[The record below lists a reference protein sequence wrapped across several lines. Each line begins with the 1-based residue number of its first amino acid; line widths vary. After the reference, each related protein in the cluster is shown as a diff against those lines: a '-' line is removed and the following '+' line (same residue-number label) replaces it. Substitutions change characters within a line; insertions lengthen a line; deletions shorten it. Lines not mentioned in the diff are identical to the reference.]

1 MKRRDFI
8 TLLGGAAAWPL
19 VARAQQEAL
28 PLIGFLSIDSSDQD
42 AGYMRGFRQGLSETG
57 YFESRNV
64 AIEFRWAEGQFDR
77 LPALAAD
84 LVRSRVTVIVANS
97 IRVAF
102 AAKAATTTIPIVFT
116 TVADPVALGLVA
128 SLNRPGGNLT
138 GVIGLNVELMQKR
151 LELLHELVP
160 RSTTFAALV
169 NPTNPIAEPQS
180 TEAQAA
186 ARTLGLQL
194 HVLHASTESDFDT
207 VFATLV
213 QLRAGALLIGI
224 DAFLRSRIEQL
235 AALALR
241 HAIPAIW
248 GSRAFPASGGLIS
261 YGSTLPDIRT
271 VGIYTGRILKG
282 EKPADLPVQRS
293 TKFEM
298 VLNLKTAN
306 ARPDSAAIFSAA
318 RRRGDR
324 ITMQF
329 AAVRESGPGP
339 SRHAAFGRNC
349 PDSDPTRPAGTGSA
363 YRGTPAMCEAV
374 RQRARRVRVCALCF
388 VLCALCFVLCALCR
402 VSDAGQRQ
410 ACGIHRRPASESR
423 QGTNPRR

>member
-8 TLLGGAAAWPL
+8 ALLGSAVALPL
-19 VARAQQEAL
+19 VEARAQQ
-28 PLIGFLSIDSSDQD
+28 PKMPVIGFLGINSPDQD
-42 AGYMRGFRQGLSETG
+42 AGYMPEFRQGLGETG
-57 YFESRNV
+57 YFEGRNV

-84 LVRSRVTVIVANS
+84 LVRSRVTVIVANAN
-97 IRVAF
+97 RVAF

-116 TVADPVALGLVA
+116 TVGDPVALGLVA

-138 GVIGLNVELMQKR
+138 GVIGLGVETVQKR

-160 RSTTFAALV
+160 RSTIFAALV

-180 TEAQAA
+180 TAAQAA

-213 QLRAGALLIGI
+213 QQRAGALFIGI
-224 DAFLRSRIEQL
+224 DAFLRTRIEQL

-241 HAIPAIW
+241 HAIPAI
-248 GSRAFPASGGLIS
+248 SSNRAFPASGGLIS
-261 YGSTLPDIRT
+261 YGSTNPDIRMI
-271 VGIYTGRILKG
+271 GIYTGRILNG

-293 TKFEM
+293 TKFET

-306 ARPDSAAIFSAA
+306 ALGLTVPQSILL
-318 RRRGDR
+318 
-324 ITMQF
+324 
-329 AAVRESGPGP
+329 
-339 SRHAAFGRNC
+339 
-349 PDSDPTRPAGTGSA
+349 
-363 YRGTPAMCEAV
+363 
-374 RQRARRVRVCALCF
+374 RADEV
-388 VLCALCFVLCALCR
+388 
-402 VSDAGQRQ
+402 
-410 ACGIHRRPASESR
+410 IE
-423 QGTNPRR
+423 